1 MSLEESIKTLNESI
15 QQLTT
20 AITLLNYSNGVK
32 PALQQVEQTLIEKT
46 KETSL
51 PKVKNTEQTKETKET
66 PTSIP
71 TCEPLTVADLKK
83 EVNDPAHLRVELQ
96 EICSAKIVK
105 DRTLKPH
112 IVKIISEYNGATHL
126 AKVAD
131 VHLEELKERLSAL

>member
-1 MSLEESIKTLNESI
+1 MSLEESIKTLNENI
-15 QQLTT
+15 QQLTL
-20 AITLLNYSNGVK
+20 AITLLNYSNGVR
-32 PALQQVEQTLIEKT
+32 PDLSQVEESLKQTAQPEPKKAKIEA
-46 KETSL
+46 
-51 PKVKNTEQTKETKET
+51 EQ
-66 PTSIP
+66 PAP

-83 EVNDPAHLRVELQ
+83 EVNDPAQLRVELQ
-96 EICSAKIVK
+96 EICSSKIVK

>member
-15 QQLTT
+15 GQLTL
-20 AITLLNYSNGVK
+20 AITLLNYSNGVR
-32 PALQQVEQTLIEKT
+32 PDLSQVEESLKQTAQPEPKKAKAKIE
-46 KETSL
+46 
-51 PKVKNTEQTKETKET
+51 VEQ
-66 PTSIP
+66 PAP

-83 EVNDPAHLRVELQ
+83 EVNDPAQLRVELQ
-96 EICSAKIVK
+96 EICSSKIVK

>member
-15 QQLTT
+15 QQLTL
-20 AITLLNYSNGVK
+20 AITLLNYSNGVR
-32 PALQQVEQTLIEKT
+32 PDLSQVEQTLKDTAQPEPK
-46 KETSL
+46 KA
-51 PKVKNTEQTKETKET
+51 KVKIEVEQ
-66 PTSIP
+66 PAP

-83 EVNDPAHLRVELQ
+83 EVNDPAQLRVELQ
-96 EICSAKIVK
+96 EICSSKIVK

>member
-1 MSLEESIKTLNESI
+1 MSLEESIKTLNESVN
-15 QQLTT
+15 QLTL
-20 AITLLNYSNGVK
+20 AITLLNYSNGVR
-32 PALQQVEQTLIEKT
+32 PDLSQVEESLKQTAQPEPKKAKAKIEA
-46 KETSL
+46 
-51 PKVKNTEQTKETKET
+51 EQ
-66 PTSIP
+66 PAP

-83 EVNDPAHLRVELQ
+83 EVNDPAQLRVELQ
-96 EICSAKIVK
+96 EICSSKIVK

>member
-15 QQLTT
+15 GQLTL
-20 AITLLNYSNGVK
+20 AITLLNYSNGVQ
-32 PALQQVEQTLIEKT
+32 PDLSQVEEALKQTTQSPKT
-46 KETSL
+46 KTQKAMDEHHIKQ
-51 PKVKNTEQTKETKET
+51 PA
-66 PTSIP
+66 P

-96 EICSAKIVK
+96 EICSSKIVK

-131 VHLEELKERLSAL
+131 VHLEELKARLSAL

>member
-46 KETSL
+46 KETSS
-51 PKVKNTEQTKETKET
+51 PKVKNTEQTKET

>member
-15 QQLTT
+15 NQLTI
-20 AITLLNYSNGVK
+20 AITLLNYSNGVR
-32 PALQQVEQTLIEKT
+32 PDLSQVEQTLKQTAQPEPKPKAKAKIE
-46 KETSL
+46 
-51 PKVKNTEQTKETKET
+51 TEQTV
-66 PTSIP
+66 P

-96 EICSAKIVK
+96 EICSSKIVK

-131 VHLEELKERLSAL
+131 AHLEELKERLSAL

>member
-15 QQLTT
+15 GQLTL
-20 AITLLNYSNGVK
+20 AITLLNYSNGVR
-32 PALQQVEQTLIEKT
+32 PDLSQVEESLKQTAQPEPK
-46 KETSL
+46 KA
-51 PKVKNTEQTKETKET
+51 KVKIEVEQ
-66 PTSIP
+66 PAP

-83 EVNDPAHLRVELQ
+83 EVNDPAQLRVELQ
-96 EICSAKIVK
+96 EICSSKIVK

>member
-15 QQLTT
+15 NQLTT
-20 AITLLNYSNGVK
+20 AITLLNYNSAPK
-32 PALQQVEQTLIEKT
+32 PELSQVEQSLKATAQPST
-46 KETSL
+46 KET
-51 PKVKNTEQTKETKET
+51 KKNTEQTKET

>member
-15 QQLTT
+15 NQLTT
-20 AITLLNYSNGVK
+20 AITLLNYNSASK
-32 PALQQVEQTLIEKT
+32 PELSQVEQSLKATAQPST
-46 KETSL
+46 KET
-51 PKVKNTEQTKETKET
+51 KKNTEQTKET

-112 IVKIISEYNGATHL
+112 IVKIINEYNGATHL

>member
-46 KETSL
+46 KETSS
-51 PKVKNTEQTKETKET
+51 PKVKNTEQTKET

-112 IVKIISEYNGATHL
+112 IVKIISEYNSATHL

>member
-15 QQLTT
+15 QQLTL
-20 AITLLNYSNGVK
+20 AITLLNYSNGVR
-32 PALQQVEQTLIEKT
+32 PDLSQVEQTLKDTAQPEPKPKAKVQKVTEGYHIE
-46 KETSL
+46 
-51 PKVKNTEQTKETKET
+51 PQ
-66 PTSIP
+66 
-71 TCEPLTVADLKK
+71 CEPLTVADLKK

-96 EICSAKIVK
+96 EICSSKIVK

-131 VHLEELKERLSAL
+131 GHLEELKARLSAL

>member
-15 QQLTT
+15 NQLTT
-20 AITLLNYSNGVK
+20 AITLLNYNSASK

-46 KETSL
+46 KETSS
-51 PKVKNTEQTKETKET
+51 PKVKNTEQTKET

-131 VHLEELKERLSAL
+131 GHLEELKERLSAL